1 MLIKP
6 KVLKKHGIRVIGRQ
20 ADGDYMDIDEIEL
33 KSIDAQLIEQAAAKP
48 GFRDVY
54 AYAGAE
60 RFWDDETRASGASMQ
75 VLFSDSLS
83 LAGILYLDPALSGPV
98 ILWIKASSPAEAM
111 HLFTREMQGG
121 DGSPVAAYDAPRNS
135 RKGH

>member
-20 ADGDYMDIDEIEL
+20 ADGDYMDMDEIEL
-33 KSIDAQLIEQAAAKP
+33 KSIDARLIAQATAKP

-75 VLFSDSLS
+75 VLFSDALS
-83 LAGILYLDPALSGPV
+83 LAAILYLDPALSGPI

-111 HLFTREMQGG
+111 QLFTKEMQGG